1 VKNARV
7 AGWGVLTCGRN
18 EERVALVEALVE
30 LPPEERAPV
39 LRAFPREVPHGVEF
53 FVRLG
58 IADSPDPEAS
68 RRPHRGAPSST
79 SRASAAAS
87 LRDDFI
93 TATYGLPGEVGRRP
107 DPQAEGPM

>member
-1 VKNARV
+1 MKNARV

-18 EERVALVEALVE
+18 EERVALVE

-87 LRDDFI
+87 LRDDFV
-93 TATYGLPGEVGRRP
+93 TATYGLPG
-107 DPQAEGPM
+107 